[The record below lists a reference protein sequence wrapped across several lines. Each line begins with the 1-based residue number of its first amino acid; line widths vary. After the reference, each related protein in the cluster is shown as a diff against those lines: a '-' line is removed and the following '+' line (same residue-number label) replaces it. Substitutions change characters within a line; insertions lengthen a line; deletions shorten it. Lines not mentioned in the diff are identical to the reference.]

1 MEPRVKEVSVAEAR
15 SIEVNPET
23 GEVFLIFK
31 VIDEDFKKDI
41 LRDFSKDY
49 ELRMR
54 KIDK

>member
-54 KIDK
+54 KINE

>member
-1 MEPRVKEVSVAEAR
+1 MKEVSVAEAR

-54 KIDK
+54 KINE

>member
-1 MEPRVKEVSVAEAR
+1 MELGLKEISVAEAR